1 MNVPYRTTIH
11 ALRAMSAAR
20 HRPILR
26 AAALLP
32 ALLLG
37 ACGTNPFLEN
47 YGGDRM
53 APVAEATVVTDP
65 PPVDTVRQLGG
76 CSFQSSNGQTGDKQA
91 KAAAQQIGADF
102 VMWSRQTIDRQ
113 QWSENDPVYER
124 RESGRGQFSSYIP
137 LPGSRERWTFTATF
151 WRSLSLPAS
160 PAAGGA
166 APAAPTA
173 SPPPALTASPTP
185 APTASP
191 TPAPPASAP
200 AGPAPAPR

>member
-1 MNVPYRTTIH
+1 MNVLSCRTIH
-11 ALRAMSAAR
+11 AFRTMTAGCATTAAPA
-20 HRPILR
+20 RPILR
-26 AAALLP
+26 VVALLP

-47 YGGDRM
+47 YGGERM
-53 APVAEATVVTDP
+53 APVLEATVVSEP

-137 LPGSRERWTFTATF
+137 LPGSRERWTYTATF
-151 WRSLSLPAS
+151 WRSLSLPAAATS
-160 PAAGGA
+160 VPAAGA
-166 APAAPTA
+166 AT
-173 SPPPALTASPTP
+173 
-185 APTASP
+185 
-191 TPAPPASAP
+191 PASAP
-200 AGPAPAPR
+200 AGASASAPAPAPK